1 MNQSKINIALQELEN
16 YLLINNQVTTLD
28 FKNHLRM
35 MHPDLKWKQADVS
48 LFLSSV
54 DGLGFTD
61 NGTYRTYFVANNPI
75 TTLSSKVL
83 EDICTELEATNISIT
98 KTILKSKLR
107 NLGYGLDDF
116 KQVFDSM
123 NFVHTGK
130 YTVDNHKIYK
140 LVDDGQHLSQTKGEV
155 MDINTMNK
163 NHIFNTLLKN
173 FKNVTVEELM
183 TTVNY
188 TETYN
193 LLKAYFLWDIR
204 RLLNK
209 M

>member
-1 MNQSKINIALQELEN
+1 
-16 YLLINNQVTTLD
+16 
-28 FKNHLRM
+28 M

-140 LVDDGQHLSQTKGEV
+140 LVDDGQHLSQTKGTV
-155 MDINTMNK
+155 MNIKDMNK
-163 NHIFNTLLKN
+163 NHILNTLNKQYRNAYLGDILDR
-173 FKNVTVEELM
+173 TGEA
-183 TTVNY
+183 Y
-188 TETYN
+188 D
-193 LLKAYFLWDIR
+193 LLKAFLHMMFV
-204 RLLNK
+204 K
-209 M
+209 F

>member
-28 FKNHLRM
+28 FKNYLRT

-83 EDICTELEATNISIT
+83 EDICTELEATNTPIT

-107 NLGYGLDDF
+107 NLGYSLDDF
-116 KQVFDSM
+116 KSVFSSM

-130 YTVDNHKIYK
+130 YTSDNHKIYK
-140 LVDDGQHLSQTKGEV
+140 LVDDGQHLSQTKGAV
-155 MDINTMNK
+155 VNIKDMNK
-163 NHIFNTLLKN
+163 NHILNTLNKQYRNAYLGDILDR
-173 FKNVTVEELM
+173 TGEA
-183 TTVNY
+183 Y
-188 TETYN
+188 D
-193 LLKAYFLWDIR
+193 LLKAFFTYDVR
-204 RLLNK
+204 QVLNK
-209 M
+209 L

>member
-28 FKNHLRM
+28 FKNYLRM

-83 EDICTELEATNISIT
+83 EDICTELEATHIHTT

-140 LVDDGQHLSQTKGEV
+140 LVDDGQHLSQTKGTV
-155 MDINTMNK
+155 MNIKDMNK
-163 NHIFNTLLKN
+163 NHILNTLNKQYR
-173 FKNVTVEELM
+173 NVYLGDILDRTGEA
-183 TTVNY
+183 Y
-188 TETYN
+188 D
-193 LLKAYFLWDIR
+193 LLKAFFTYDVR
-204 RLLNK
+204 QVLNK